1 MYSISSYSI
10 TINTLLILSLH
21 ITNHYVV
28 KLRFFFF
35 FFYHILSYLQN
46 VGESPQY
53 FAEWLHHSSSRV
65 WSVEPSEHL
74 HHVMEQRHLSS
85 LVFIRDFKMHQ
96 TQFFFQTLI
105 SLLDVE
111 HVFIIYVLHYS
122 ITNVASIILH
132 FIVPVTL
139 IFCYVAKNFHYTLKT
154 LLSLPNIPRNKIE
167 YFTLTR
173 FILISAFELW

>member
-10 TINTLLILSLH
+10 TINILLILSLH
-21 ITNHYVV
+21 ITN
-28 KLRFFFF
+28 L

-96 TQFFFQTLI
+96 TQFFFSDIDI
-105 SLLDVE
+105 STWCRTFF
-111 HVFIIYVLHYS
+111 FIIYVLHYK
-122 ITNVASIILH
+122 ITNVTSIILH
-132 FIVPVTL
+132 FIVPFTV

>member
-10 TINTLLILSLH
+10 TINILLILSLH
-21 ITNHYVV
+21 ITN
-28 KLRFFFF
+28 L

>member
-10 TINTLLILSLH
+10 TINILLILSLH

-28 KLRFFFF
+28 KLRFFFL

-105 SLLDVE
+105 SLFDVE
-111 HVFIIYVLHYS
+111 HVLIIYVLHYS

-139 IFCYVAKNFHYTLKT
+139 TFCYVAKNFHCTLKT

-173 FILISAFELW
+173 FNLISAFELW

>member
-10 TINTLLILSLH
+10 TINILLILSLH
-21 ITNHYVV
+21 ITN
-28 KLRFFFF
+28 L

-96 TQFFFQTLI
+96 TQFLFSDIDISTWCRTFF
-105 SLLDVE
+105 
-111 HVFIIYVLHYS
+111 FIIYVLHYK
-122 ITNVASIILH
+122 ITNVTSIILH
-132 FIVPVTL
+132 FIVPFTV

>member
-10 TINTLLILSLH
+10 TINILILSLH
-21 ITNHYVV
+21 ITNHYLV

-35 FFYHILSYLQN
+35 FHHILSYLQN

-65 WSVEPSEHL
+65 WSVEPREHL

-111 HVFIIYVLHYS
+111 HFFYHLCITLYNYKCHINYIALHCPIYVD
-122 ITNVASIILH
+122 
-132 FIVPVTL
+132 F
-139 IFCYVAKNFHYTLKT
+139 
-154 LLSLPNIPRNKIE
+154 LLCS
-167 YFTLTR
+167 
-173 FILISAFELW
+173 

>member
-10 TINTLLILSLH
+10 TINILLILSLH

-28 KLRFFFF
+28 KLRFFF

-96 TQFFFQTLI
+96 TQFLFSDIDISTWCRTFFLSFMYYIIKLQMSHQLYCT
-105 SLLDVE
+105 SLSHLRWFFVM
-111 HVFIIYVLHYS
+111 
-122 ITNVASIILH
+122 
-132 FIVPVTL
+132 
-139 IFCYVAKNFHYTLKT
+139 
-154 LLSLPNIPRNKIE
+154 
-167 YFTLTR
+167 
-173 FILISAFELW
+173 

>member
-1 MYSISSYSI
+1 MYSFSSYSI
-10 TINTLLILSLH
+10 TINILILSLH
-21 ITNHYVV
+21 ITNHYLV
-28 KLRFFFF
+28 KLRLELLFFH
-35 FFYHILSYLQN
+35 HILSYLQN

-65 WSVEPSEHL
+65 WSVEPREHL

-105 SLLDVE
+105 SLFDVE

>member
-10 TINTLLILSLH
+10 TINILLILSLH
-21 ITNHYVV
+21 ITN
-28 KLRFFFF
+28 L

-96 TQFFFQTLI
+96 TQFFFQTLT

-111 HVFIIYVLHYS
+111 HFFLSFMYYIIKLQISHQFYCTS
-122 ITNVASIILH
+122 
-132 FIVPVTL
+132 
-139 IFCYVAKNFHYTLKT
+139 
-154 LLSLPNIPRNKIE
+154 LSHLRW
-167 YFTLTR
+167 F
-173 FILISAFELW
+173 FVM

>member
-10 TINTLLILSLH
+10 TINILILSLH
-21 ITNHYVV
+21 ITNHYLV

-35 FFYHILSYLQN
+35 FFHHILSYLQN

-111 HVFIIYVLHYS
+111 HVFIIYVLYY
-122 ITNVASIILH
+122 IIALQMSH
-132 FIVPVTL
+132 QLYCTS
-139 IFCYVAKNFHYTLKT
+139 
-154 LLSLPNIPRNKIE
+154 LSQLRW
-167 YFTLTR
+167 F
-173 FILISAFELW
+173 FVM